1 MLSPWKKGYDQPRQH
16 TKKQRHY
23 FANKGPSIQSNGF
36 PNSHIWTW
44 ELDYKENW
52 ALKNWCF
59 WTVVLKTL
67 ESPWTARRFNQS
79 ILKEM
84 SPEYSSE
91 GLVLTLKLQYFS
103 HLMRRTKS
111 MQKKDPDA
119 GQVWRQGERVTAED
133 KMVGWH
139 HQLNGQEFE

>member
-36 PNSHIWTW
+36 SNSHIWTW